1 MAKSKELRQVVLQYM
16 STLGGDWEESLLH
29 EIPTK
34 WEMHGNCAL
43 FSPKYFRN
51 DQWLQHPKLLQE
63 VSRVLKVKTLARYLD
78 T

>member
-1 MAKSKELRQVVLQYM
+1 
-16 STLGGDWEESLLH
+16 
-29 EIPTK
+29 
-34 WEMHGNCAL
+34 MHGNCAL